1 MTTSGRDEKAAEEVR
16 RLFAELGEIYARA
29 AAAVPSPLS
38 SDLNTHGRIG
48 EERIKASA
56 IIRRIREIQGL

>member
-1 MTTSGRDEKAAEEVR
+1 MISSANAEKTAEELR
-16 RLFAELGEIYARA
+16 RLFAELGEVYQRA
-29 AAAVPSPLS
+29 AAAVPSEYIP
-38 SDLNTHGRIG
+38 DTGTHGRIG